1 MHSSL
6 KKSLKIFLLQKVKTS
21 QLRSHSFQVII
32 LDRETYS
39 KSQSISQLCESFSY
53 FEALV
58 IGEVGCFSDRN
69 SYQNYKKNSN
79 AIYFKATGISWRILT
94 KSPLLWNINFSNWQ
108 EQMTPK
114 LFSKFRSKSRLQKQ
128 PVLPNFFCFDFKIF
142 HNYDQNMESF
152 STKKK

>member
-79 AIYFKATGISWRILT
+79 AIYFKATGIS
-94 KSPLLWNINFSNWQ
+94 
-108 EQMTPK
+108 
-114 LFSKFRSKSRLQKQ
+114 
-128 PVLPNFFCFDFKIF
+128 
-142 HNYDQNMESF
+142 
-152 STKKK
+152 